1 MKKFVQVFFMNFFRK
16 IFVSIK
22 NILSLHLK
30 IKFNQLKNNEA
41 MFKLDHNSPFGL
53 PLMVVRLR
61 GLVHS

>member
-1 MKKFVQVFFMNFFRK
+1 MNFFRK

>member
-1 MKKFVQVFFMNFFRK
+1 MKKFAYSEKV
-16 IFVSIK
+16 IY
-22 NILSLHLK
+22 LHLK

-41 MFKLDHNSPFGL
+41 MFKATQNSTVGL

>member
-1 MKKFVQVFFMNFFRK
+1 MNFLKK
-16 IFVSIK
+16 IFAAIK
-22 NILSLHLK
+22 IILSLQLK